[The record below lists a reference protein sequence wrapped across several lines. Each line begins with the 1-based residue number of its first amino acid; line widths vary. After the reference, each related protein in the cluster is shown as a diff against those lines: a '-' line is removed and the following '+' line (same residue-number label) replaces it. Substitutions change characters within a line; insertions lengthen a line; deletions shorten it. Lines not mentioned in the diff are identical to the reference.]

1 MSDFALLGI
10 DLGTSSVKV
19 ILTSLS
25 GRILAASSREYPIT
39 HPAPGH
45 AEQDPAHWWQATVS
59 AVHSAIGKADRA
71 VDILAVGLSGQM
83 HGTVMMDS
91 HGRPLA
97 PAIIW
102 PDQRSSRQVDEIT
115 RRIGHDHLIDI
126 TGSPVATGFLAAS
139 ALWIEEEQPDLW
151 DNVCQLLLPK
161 DYIRYRLTGIY
172 ATDPSDGSG
181 ALLLD
186 VKSRTWSEKLLD
198 SLEISPELLPRVQE
212 SQSVAGTLSTTA
224 AKELTLMPG
233 IPVVTGAADTACSAL
248 GTGAVDAGSL
258 LLTIS
263 TGGQLVL
270 PISDVA
276 VDKQGRIHT
285 FCSALP
291 PGPGHAGWYQM
302 GAMLSAGMALR
313 WLRDRV
319 LGMGGDDAY
328 TRMTNWAAKVPV
340 GANGLIFL
348 PYLVGERTP
357 HMDPNARGM
366 FLGLTWQHGR
376 DEFVR
381 AVMEGVTFACYDGY
395 QVLAELGARPE
406 RIILAGGGARSELWQ
421 QMVADVFG
429 LPVQPFHAADQSAKG
444 SVLLAG
450 AGIGAFDLASTAR
463 KWALYGD
470 PVEPDP
476 QRHAHYQEIF
486 PAFRAAYQRN
496 KNLFD

>member
-25 GRILAASSREYPIT
+25 GRLLAASSREYPIA

-45 AEQDPAHWWQATVS
+45 AEQDPALWWQAIVS
-59 AVHSAIGKADRA
+59 AVHSAIGKTDRA
-71 VDILAVGLSGQM
+71 VDVLAIGLSGQM
-83 HGTVMMDS
+83 HGIVMM
-91 HGRPLA
+91 GTYGQPLA

-102 PDQRSSRQVDEIT
+102 PDQRSSRQVEEIT
-115 RRIGHDHLIDI
+115 RRVGHKHLIDI

-139 ALWIEEEQPDLW
+139 ALWIEEELPDLW
-151 DNVCQLLLPK
+151 DNVYQLLLPK
-161 DYIRYRLTGIY
+161 DFIRYRLTGHY

-186 VKSRTWSEKLLD
+186 VNSRTWSDELLEF
-198 SLEISPELLPRVQE
+198 LEIAPELLPRVQE
-212 SQSVAGTLSTTA
+212 SQSVAGTLSTAA

-276 VDKQGRIHT
+276 VDRLGRIHT

-291 PGPGHAGWYQM
+291 SAPGQPGWYQM

-313 WLRDRV
+313 WLRDRI

-328 TRMTNWAAKVPV
+328 TRMTNWAAKAPV

-357 HMDPNARGM
+357 HMNPNARGM
-366 FLGLTWQHGR
+366 FYGLTWQHGR

-381 AVMEGVTFACYDGY
+381 AVMEGVTFACFDGY

-406 RIILAGGGARSELWQ
+406 RIILAGGGARSKLWQ
-421 QMVADVFG
+421 QMVADVFD

-450 AGIGAFDLASTAR
+450 AGHWRF
-463 KWALYGD
+463 
-470 PVEPDP
+470 
-476 QRHAHYQEIF
+476 
-486 PAFRAAYQRN
+486 
-496 KNLFD
+496 

>member
-1 MSDFALLGI
+1 
-10 DLGTSSVKV
+10 
-19 ILTSLS
+19 
-25 GRILAASSREYPIT
+25 
-39 HPAPGH
+39 
-45 AEQDPAHWWQATVS
+45 
-59 AVHSAIGKADRA
+59 
-71 VDILAVGLSGQM
+71 M
-83 HGTVMMDS
+83 HGTVMMGKD
-91 HGRPLA
+91 GQALA

-102 PDQRSSRQVDEIT
+102 PDQRSSLQVNEIT
-115 RRIGHDHLIDI
+115 ERIGQDRLIDI

-139 ALWIEEEQPDLW
+139 TLWVQQEDPDLW
-151 DNVCQLLLPK
+151 EDVRQLLLPK
-161 DYIRYRLTGIY
+161 DYIRFRLTGNY

-186 VKSRTWSEKLLD
+186 VKSRAWSDELLD
-198 SLEISPELLPRVQE
+198 SLEISPDLLPPVQE
-212 SQSVAGTLSTTA
+212 SQSSAGTLSTAA

-270 PISDVA
+270 PISEVA
-276 VDKQGRIHT
+276 VDTQSRIHT

-291 PGPGHAGWYQM
+291 PAPGQTAWYQM

-328 TRMTNWAAKVPV
+328 TRMTTWAARVPA
-340 GANGLIFL
+340 GSNGLIFL

-429 LPVQPFHAADQSAKG
+429 LPVQPFRAADQSAKG

-463 KWALYGD
+463 KWAIYGE

-476 QRHAHYQEIF
+476 QRYARYQEIF
-486 PAFRAAYQRN
+486 PAFQAAYQRN
-496 KNLFD
+496 KGAFA